1 MNWFLI
7 SASIAAF
14 LLSVIL
20 VFIKRS
26 KKVILISWLISALI
40 VLMTIIGHWYEM
52 KAPRLHLGL
61 LGPHLSAAEGYD
73 LIKRDSDYQNNLQLL
88 EAIGSYYTC
97 VRKPDKIFLQFCEW
111 VFVFRNSASS
121 DLVEYRVFDS
131 RLPDLPILSASTI
144 FQGMREGGFA
154 TYVVYNIPPKAL
166 GMREIDNEYSAV
178 HQYDAEGRVVA
189 KIMGKALR
197 HSFAEI
203 NEGPNEFVLSLTRAC
218 ARPTDHLSES
228 KVIERWNRFG
238 DVVISRTTYSKNA
251 FFERLVPIGFVLDA
265 QDAITYAIEAGAEF
279 EVPGKRMISIGA
291 VRLYDGQNIEVPGP
305 CWHLPIRMS
314 LRPIVVHANSGRVYF
329 VDDNGEYTAYWSIK
343 HYLPELA
350 VAALFF
356 ILLII
361 VLYAKIPS
369 KFKSWRCFWKL

>member
-1 MNWFLI
+1 MRWI
-7 SASIAAF
+7 TIIAGIAAF
-14 LLSVIL
+14 VLSVFL
-20 VFIKRS
+20 SYGPRPS
-26 KKVILISWLISALI
+26 KKVRFICWLISALI
-40 VLMTIIGHWYEM
+40 VLMTVIGHWYEE
-52 KAPRLHLGL
+52 KGLHLGL
-61 LGPHLSAAEGYD
+61 LGPDLSAAEGYD
-73 LIKRDSDYQNNLQLL
+73 LIKRDSDYQDNLQLL

-97 VRKPDKIFLQFCEW
+97 VRKPHEIFLQFCEW
-111 VFVFRNSASS
+111 VFVFRSPVSS

-131 RLPDLPILSASTI
+131 RLPDLPILSESTI
-144 FQGMREGGFA
+144 LELIREGGFT
-154 TYVVYNIPPKAL
+154 TYVVYNISPKAL

-178 HQYDAEGRVVA
+178 HQYDAEGRVVV

-218 ARPTDHLSES
+218 ARPTDYLPKS

-238 DVVISRTTYSKNA
+238 DVVIYRTTLPKNA
-251 FFERLVPIGFVLDA
+251 FYEKLAPIGFVLDA
-265 QDAITYAIEAGAEF
+265 QDAITSAKKAGAEF
-279 EVPGKRMISIGA
+279 EVPGKRMVSIGA

-343 HYLPELA
+343 HYKLELF
-350 VAALFF
+350 VGVLFF
-356 ILLII
+356 MLLTI

-369 KFKSWRCFWKL
+369 KYKSWRYFWKH